1 MKQWR
6 VKEYIKIYYLKY
18 INFDSSALYC
28 SITTSTSE
36 RAFSVLKRLLTYLRS
51 TMTEITAFL
60 MHVHKDITDTLDSNE
75 IAKDFVT
82 ACNDRRK
89 YFGSF

>member
-1 MKQWR
+1 MESETQR
-6 VKEYIKIYYLKY
+6 VHKDLLPEVHKFWFVCTLLFHNYFNIGKGI
-18 INFDSSALYC
+18 F
-28 SITTSTSE
+28 SIE
-36 RAFSVLKRLLTYLRS
+36 AIVNVFAFHNDGNNC
-51 TMTEITAFL
+51 FL